1 MALTKVGP
9 AGIGSTPG
17 NGITIG
23 DSFLHTT
30 GLDSTN
36 AKFTGIVTTG
46 TLRVTGN
53 LEVEGT
59 TTTLD
64 TELTSVDKL
73 EVAANNNTVGVAI
86 TQSGSGDIFNLY
98 DGSSEVFSVA
108 DGGDVTI
115 TDSIIHSG
123 DTNTK
128 IRFPANDTITAETGG
143 SERLRITSA
152 GLIGVGTTDPDAFSP
167 SADDL
172 VIRTTGDTG
181 ITIRSGAS
189 DSGNIFF
196 ANADGASSNNGIIK
210 YLQNT
215 KELRFQN
222 YGGGSEFFTFY
233 AQGNERL
240 RITSAGKL
248 GIGTANPAAKLEILG
263 ANGDQLWLNN
273 AGERYTQISIRHDG
287 TQNAALW
294 LDDTDKRF
302 DLWAGADH
310 GIRFKTGGN
319 NIRATITP
327 DGNIGI
333 GTTAPGALLS
343 LESTAANAARLR
355 IGFDGPRYYD
365 IYRGSITNSG
375 YLNFYGSQSSF
386 VGYTF
391 GGVDG
396 EWMRI
401 RTNGYVGIGTDS
413 PGAPLHVY
421 STQYP
426 TATITRNHAV
436 NYPRLRMINISNNGG
451 DIDGI
456 GDGGAGGPGLG
467 GLRFAAVAAGIS
479 TVRMTLTGTGNL
491 GIGENVPTSRLVV
504 QESNASGD
512 VGIRVKNDTTTDGS
526 VSTPT
531 TASVYLTTST
541 GDFNTF
547 YIQARRYDNDTW
559 MGYADP
565 RSADHQPTICI
576 TNEKTVG
583 IGLSTPGAI
592 LSLPAGESNTP
603 RFAIESAVDDND
615 FTITQY
621 EDANGTYTMLGQNVK
636 LNNSGNN
643 TILDSNHRTAGI
655 QLDARNHGAVS
666 FLTGAANAT
675 VERVKILADGSIL
688 ANAGGVTSSID
699 GAFTNLELR
708 KDSSG
713 EGGSLTL
720 VNDESADG
728 TSTCSISVFQ
738 NYRNAG
744 EIVFG
749 RENANNWQSS
759 AGSAASNIIFKTNSA
774 GTHAERLRITSGG
787 ILKINAP
794 AMVGG
799 TNALNAQL
807 QVKSVSQ
814 YDGIVLGNAYAQACL
829 GTDGAGGIKY
839 TGNAAPANLG
849 GGLKFTHQWYSG
861 SAGGGGPNEIMSLST
876 SGDLYLG
883 PYDAPGSYS
892 ATSNNVPYQ
901 IKVAPYGWQH
911 HSEIAAISMG
921 SHAGTGQD
929 DGQIIFKTATNVHSD
944 NTGVLE
950 RLRITENGI
959 LYVNG
964 SGTSGGNSGAAYT
977 PVRIQGNNAA
987 TLGADVRVR
996 GGSTGY
1002 THASVS
1008 LQSTS
1013 NGNTGGLRGLGTY
1026 MYDEVSDVEW
1036 YAGRPYSGNDFYMI
1050 TRDGGV
1056 TYNNSSGQTAQHSK
1070 KVMALDSSR
1079 RMSITGREYHM
1090 CDRGYNNTHRTSRII
1105 TSAGKDGTLT
1115 SCTVVIN
1122 CHSYGTVAYDI
1133 YLGGY
1138 SNAGYARKGTL
1149 YINGALYGH
1158 HVVLNTSMGGVSHT
1172 FQYLS
1177 SQKIELVF
1185 SKNGGFIHPI
1195 CSADVS
1201 VGGNGYLDPGDV
1213 SITWS

>member
-1 MALTKVGP
+1 MALTKVAP

-17 NGITIG
+17 IGITIG
-23 DSFLHTT
+23 NSHLHTL
-30 GLDSTN
+30 GLDSLN
-36 AKFTGIVTTG
+36 GNFTGIVTAG
-46 TLRVTGN
+46 TLKVTGN

-73 EVAANNNTVGVAI
+73 EVAASNNTVGVAI
-86 TQSGSGDIFNLY
+86 TQSGSGDILNLY
-98 DGSSEVFSVA
+98 DGSTEVFSVA

-152 GLIGVGTTDPDAFSP
+152 GLIGVGTTDPDAFSS

-172 VIRTTGDTG
+172 VLRTTGDTG
-181 ITIRSGAS
+181 ITIRSGTS
-189 DSGNIFF
+189 NSGNIYF
-196 ANADGASSNNGIIK
+196 ANADNATSNNGILS

-215 KELRFQN
+215 KEMRFQN

-240 RITSAGKL
+240 RITSAGL
-248 GIGTANPAAKLEILG
+248 VGIGTNDPSVKLEILG
-263 ANGDQLWLNN
+263 ENGNQLWLNN
-273 AGERYTQISIRHDG
+273 TGERYTQISIRHDG

-294 LDDTDKRF
+294 LDDTEKRF

-343 LESTAANAARLR
+343 LESNAANAAKIRL
-355 IGFDGPRYYD
+355 GFDGPRYYD
-365 IYRGSITNSG
+365 IFRGSTTNSG

-386 VGYTF
+386 VGYVF

-401 RTNGYVGIGTDS
+401 KNNGYVGVGTDN
-413 PGAPLHVY
+413 PGSPLHVY

-456 GDGGAGGPGLG
+456 GDGGAGGSGLG
-467 GLRFAAVAAGIS
+467 GLRFAAIAAGIS
-479 TVRMTLTGTGNL
+479 TVRMTLTGTGNF
-491 GIGENVPTSRLVV
+491 GIGEDAPTSRLVV
-504 QESNASGD
+504 QEANASGD

-621 EDANGTYTMLGQNVK
+621 EDGNGTYTMLGQNVK
-636 LNNSGNN
+636 LNSGGNT
-643 TILDSNHRTAGI
+643 TILDSGHKTAGI

-666 FLTGAANAT
+666 FLTGGTNAAA
-675 VERVKILADGSIL
+675 ERVKILADGTIL
-688 ANAGGVTSSID
+688 SNPGGATSSID
-699 GAFTNLELR
+699 GGFTNLELR
-708 KDSSG
+708 KDASG

-720 VNDESADG
+720 VNDESADA

-744 EIVFG
+744 EIIFG

-774 GTHAERLRITSGG
+774 GTHAERLRITSSGNV
-787 ILKINAP
+787 KINA
-794 AMVGG
+794 AGMVGG
-799 TNALNAQL
+799 TNAVSALL
-807 QVKSVSQ
+807 QIKSVGQ

-829 GTDGAGGIKY
+829 GTDGAGGLKY

-876 SGDLYLG
+876 NGDLYLG
-883 PYDAPGSYS
+883 PYDPPGSY
-892 ATSNNVPYQ
+892 TSVGYNVPYQ
-901 IKVAPYGWQH
+901 IKVAPYGWNH

-921 SHAGTGQD
+921 SHVGTGQD
-929 DGQIIFKTATNVHSD
+929 DGQIIFKTAQNVHSD
-944 NTGVLE
+944 STGVVE

-964 SGTSGGNSGAAYT
+964 HGTSGGNSGAAYT
-977 PVRIQGNNAA
+977 PVRIQGNNGA
-987 TLGADVRVR
+987 TLGADVRIR

-1013 NGNTGGLRGLGTY
+1013 NGNTGGTRGLGTY
-1026 MYDEVSDVEW
+1026 MYDEVSDIEW
-1036 YAGRPYSGNDFYMI
+1036 YAGRPYSGNDFYMV
-1050 TRDGGV
+1050 TRDSGV
-1056 TYNNSSGQTAQHSK
+1056 TYANSSGQTAQHSK
-1070 KVMALDSSR
+1070 KVMVLDNAR
-1079 RMSITGREYHM
+1079 RMSISGREYHFS
-1090 CDRGYNNTHRTSRII
+1090 DRTYENTHRTSRIV
-1105 TSAGKDGTLT
+1105 TSKGVQGTLT
-1115 SCTVVIN
+1115 TCTIVIN
-1122 CHSYGTVAYDI
+1122 CHSYGTLAYDI
-1133 YLGGY
+1133 SVGGY
-1138 SNAGYARKGTL
+1138 SSAGYARKGTL
-1149 YINGALYGH
+1149 YINGALYAGFES
-1158 HVVLNTSMGGVSHT
+1158 LNTSTGSVSHT
-1172 FQYLS
+1172 FQYLA
-1177 SQKIELVF
+1177 SQKVEVVF
-1185 SKNGGFIHPI
+1185 SKNNGFVHPV
-1195 CSADVS
+1195 AMVDVS
-1201 VGGNGYLDPGDV
+1201 FGGDGYFDPGDV